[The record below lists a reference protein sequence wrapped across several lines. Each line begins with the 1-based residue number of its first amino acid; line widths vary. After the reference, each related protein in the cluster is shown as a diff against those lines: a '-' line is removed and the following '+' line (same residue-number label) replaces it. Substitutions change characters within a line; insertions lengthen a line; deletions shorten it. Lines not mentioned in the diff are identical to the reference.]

1 MFSYFYNYI
10 FFFCNYEL
18 LVMVCFFSFLFFAI
32 LSEKGQLDS
41 YLQELSMDARS
52 KLDRHL
58 SVRQNMIR
66 ELST

>member
-1 MFSYFYNYI
+1 MFSYSYNYT

-32 LSEKGQLDS
+32 LSERGQLDS
-41 YLQELSMDARS
+41 YLQELSIDARS
-52 KLDRHL
+52 KLSRH
-58 SVRQNMIR
+58 SPARQNMIR